1 MRARRVI
8 KRESAKDQSRTF
20 VRLVLNLRLARFPE
34 KLVSLP
40 LNGLVRS
47 LIMKPEGAPTGANEV
62 KVTNATDR
70 CQARTKASAVE
81 VRPQLPSN
89 GTSLGAASKLI
100 QVLRNPSVALGRC
113 PELTLGEVKQMI
125 ANLFKV
131 NPNNLT
137 LGNGSDEL
145 LSALCALLLKEGDEA
160 IVCEHGFAKYKT
172 QILESK
178 ALPVVVKA
186 KGFRTWI
193 RNVVRTFNGRTKVI
207 FLTSPANPT
216 GLCLSMRAVAALQ
229 ALVPAGVT
237 LVLDLVHAGFATD
250 ERYIMPEGKFAE
262 NVIILRTFSK
272 LYGLVGLRDG
282 WLHSTKASVPAV
294 KMALNTFNVN
304 KIVQTILAGT
314 INGAQHRKRS
324 GSYNLF

>member
-1 MRARRVI
+1 MVFMRARRVI

-62 KVTNATDR
+62 KVTNATAR
-70 CQARTKASAVE
+70 CSARTKASAVE

-160 IVCEHGFAKYKT
+160 IV
-172 QILESK
+172 
-178 ALPVVVKA
+178 
-186 KGFRTWI
+186 
-193 RNVVRTFNGRTKVI
+193 
-207 FLTSPANPT
+207 
-216 GLCLSMRAVAALQ
+216 
-229 ALVPAGVT
+229 
-237 LVLDLVHAGFATD
+237 
-250 ERYIMPEGKFAE
+250 
-262 NVIILRTFSK
+262 
-272 LYGLVGLRDG
+272 
-282 WLHSTKASVPAV
+282 
-294 KMALNTFNVN
+294 
-304 KIVQTILAGT
+304 
-314 INGAQHRKRS
+314 
-324 GSYNLF
+324 